1 MNADLKKRIIPAIL
15 YVIAIVAATLIG
27 NLPSLILVQIF
38 SLVCIYEFITNSYNT
53 VDKAISGRYIV
64 TVIIVGALLVNFVHS
79 PRVWVYLSGIVCSIF
94 AFNSMLIITRGQ
106 SIFSKGNVIL
116 SAIALSLMPFTLT
129 VNQLMQGG
137 QFHLILLGVFII
149 LWINDAGAY
158 FVGRAIGRNKIH
170 PTISPGKTWEG
181 WIGGVLLGL
190 VAAWIIS
197 NNIQSIS
204 VSAWLIIG
212 GICGIMGILG
222 DLTESAWKRH
232 HNIKDSGSIMP
243 GHGGFLDRLDS
254 FIYSIPFVILY
265 LALV

>member
-1 MNADLKKRIIPAIL
+1 
-15 YVIAIVAATLIG
+15 
-27 NLPSLILVQIF
+27 
-38 SLVCIYEFITNSYNT
+38 
-53 VDKAISGRYIV
+53 
-64 TVIIVGALLVNFVHS
+64 
-79 PRVWVYLSGIVCSIF
+79 
-94 AFNSMLIITRGQ
+94 MLIITRGQ

>member
-1 MNADLKKRIIPAIL
+1 MNSDLRKRILPAII
-15 YVIAIVAATLIG
+15 YVVAIVTATLLG
-27 NLPSLILVQIF
+27 NLPSLILAQVF
-38 SLVCIYEFITNSYNT
+38 SLVCIYEFITNSYGS
-53 VDKAISGRYIV
+53 VDKAIRGRYIV
-64 TVIIVGALLVNFVHS
+64 AVIIVGALLINFVHN
-79 PRVWVYLSGIVCSIF
+79 PKIWLAMTGVICSIYS
-94 AFNSMLIITRGQ
+94 FNGLLIMIRGQ
-106 SIFSKGNVIL
+106 SIFSQGNVIL
-116 SAIALSLMPFTLT
+116 SAIALALMPFTIA

-137 QFHLILLGVFII
+137 QFHLILLGVFIV

-158 FVGRAIGRNKIH
+158 FVGRATGRNKIH

-181 WIGGVLLGL
+181 WIGGLLLGL
-190 VAAWIIS
+190 MAAWIIS
-197 NNIQSIS
+197 LNFAMIN
-204 VSAWLIIG
+204 SASWIIIAA
-212 GICGIMGILG
+212 ICGIMGILG